1 MKATAIAHGAAS
13 VLNAMANWKG
23 AAFGVDLHTR
33 ATVELRSGGITAS
46 VPDDATL
53 AVTCVAQVLNHF
65 DADTG
70 AHVATQSNIP
80 IARGMKS
87 SSAAANAIVLATAA
101 ALGEKLSDAHA
112 INHAVDACVRAG
124 VTVTGAFDDACA
136 SYFGNLQIT
145 DNAEREVLKTFELEE
160 GLRVLFLVPE
170 KKAYSGS
177 VNAAAL
183 KAVAKDADEVL
194 RLAYEGHYW
203 EAMNLNG
210 RVFARALGVD
220 YAPCKAALAA
230 GAIASSISGKGPAIA
245 AVCEEKRAAAIKR
258 AWKPF
263 KHSIIECGINKELP
277 TEYVEYTSPKEIH
290 AQNRQ
295 VRRRPQ

>member
-33 ATVELRSGGITAS
+33 ATVELRGSGITAEIMNGNA
-46 VPDDATL
+46 DTAL
-53 AVTCVAQVLNHF
+53 AKTCVQHVLEHF

-70 AHVATQSNIP
+70 AHVVTESNIP

-145 DNAEREVLKTFELEE
+145 DNAKRKVLKTFELEE

-170 KKAYSGS
+170 TKSYSGS
-177 VNAAAL
+177 VDAAKL
-183 KAVAKDADEVL
+183 KAVANEAGEIL
-194 RLAYEGHYW
+194 RLAYDGHYW

-210 RVFARALGVD
+210 RVFAKALGID

-230 GAIASSISGKGPAIA
+230 GAIASSVSGKGPAIA
-245 AVCEEKRAAAIKR
+245 AVCEEKKVAAVKR
-258 AWKPF
+258 VWKPF
-263 KHSIIECGINKELP
+263 KHSIIECGMNAEKARVCE
-277 TEYVEYTSPKEIH
+277 
-290 AQNRQ
+290 
-295 VRRRPQ
+295 